1 MQFLIS
7 TCNPQFSTLLP
18 LLHLPSCVCAHHL
31 DTMHLLA
38 LSEGTKTDWFL
49 FTPDSVVSSFETSGL
64 SPTTKSPTDILA
76 ILRTVSDRVGGPSV
90 ASSIWFYGAGVG
102 TPARQAE
109 IRSLIDA
116 TFSSPSITVLADL
129 DATGRAFYGTA
140 AAGLFCILG
149 TGSACC
155 YFDGGRVTARA
166 GGHGY
171 LFGDEAGSVDLGRAV
186 VKAAL
191 DGKLGDAAVADLKAQ
206 FRGDVGSAAEQ
217 DDSDVDLLDVR
228 NAIYTARSATQRL
241 AQLSDFVKRRV
252 DEGCEETTAI
262 VRERFGAF
270 FETIV
275 APMVREKG
283 GSSVHVTGSVAAAF
297 EGMVREAASRYDLQI
312 GRLIERSGPD
322 LVRWHQESMAHGQG
336 SG

>member
-1 MQFLIS
+1 
-7 TCNPQFSTLLP
+7 
-18 LLHLPSCVCAHHL
+18 
-31 DTMHLLA
+31 MHLLA

-49 FTPDSVVSSFETSGL
+49 FSSDSVVSSFETSGL
-64 SPTTKSPTDILA
+64 SPTTKSAAEILP
-76 ILRTVSDRVGGPSV
+76 ILRTVSDRIGGPST
-90 ASSIWFYGAGVG
+90 ASYIWFYGAGVG

-109 IRSLIDA
+109 IRSLLDA
-116 TFSSPSITVLADL
+116 TFSCPSITVLADL

-140 AAGLFCILG
+140 APGLFCILG

-155 YFDGGRVTARA
+155 YIDGGNVTARA

-191 DGKLGDAAVADLKAQ
+191 EGSLGEAAVADLKAQ
-206 FRGDVGSAAEQ
+206 FRDDVIGAAGEDDGDM
-217 DDSDVDLLDVR
+217 DLLDVR

-241 AQLSDFVKRRV
+241 AQLSDFVKKRV

-262 VRERFGAF
+262 VRERFDAF

-275 APMVREKG
+275 APMVRKKG
-283 GSSVHVTGSVAAAF
+283 GSSVHVTGSVGAAF
-297 EGMVREAASRYDLQI
+297 EGMVREAASRCDVQI
-312 GRLIERSGPD
+312 GRVIERSGPN
-322 LVRWHQESMAHGQG
+322 LVRWHQQSMAQGQTLG
-336 SG
+336 